1 MLEGLSKMILI
12 IIIGLGAGLYYAA
25 PSSVTFGCMA
35 ADIFIGVWIMLTDVV
50 DRIRK
55 G

>member
-1 MLEGLSKMILI
+1 MLEGLLKMILI

-35 ADIFIGVWIMLTDVV
+35 ADIYIGIWVMLV
-50 DRIRK
+50 DIIDRFKK